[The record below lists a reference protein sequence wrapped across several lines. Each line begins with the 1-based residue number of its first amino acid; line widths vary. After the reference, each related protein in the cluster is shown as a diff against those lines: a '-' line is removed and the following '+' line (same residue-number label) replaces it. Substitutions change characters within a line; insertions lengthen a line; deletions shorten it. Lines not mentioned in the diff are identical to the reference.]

1 MKSNRMNGKFAV
13 AALMAAMALTSA
25 SAARTVVPLDGRWT
39 LTEADGRRYAV
50 EVPHSWNV
58 EDGADGEG
66 VMSVEKW
73 KKNSSCSDSYE
84 RKRVTYS
91 RPLPDPKPGRRY
103 FVRCEGA
110 SITAT
115 VRVNGKTAGN
125 HVGAFTA
132 FCFEVTGLLKP
143 SGNALAIEVDNFV
156 RDDSPPVNAD
166 FTMYGGLCRHVSL
179 VETPSVCI
187 DPTRDGGSGLWFLPN
202 PETGDVE
209 VRVAVSGAPDEVRHF
224 NVKDFRLW
232 SPETPVVYT
241 QTVSIASG
249 DAVTG
254 TFGFRKAEFR
264 ADGFY
269 LNGVKRKLR
278 GVNYHQDR
286 EGKGWAVSDADRE
299 ADIREIRETGADAV
313 RTAHYPH
320 SDFTYDLCDTQG
332 LVVWCEHPN
341 VNGLRFTEAFRANAW
356 RQAREM
362 VVQLRNHPSI
372 VCWSV
377 FNELYN
383 KVRMTEGQPEAMM
396 EEFRDYVKGL
406 DPTRAIAAAS
416 DRPEKAR
423 LNAIP
428 EALGFNRYPF
438 WYGQSETMRDQVDA
452 VFAANPGLTTMAVT
466 EYGAGGSLGQH
477 GPATAPC
484 VYNGDFHSEEYEA
497 YVHALD
503 YRDIAADDRLW
514 GSFVWCMYDF
524 GSDCRLEGA
533 KHGRNDKGLVSF
545 DHRHRKE
552 AWWLYKAVWSQEPV
566 LHLVGKSH
574 HFTKDDRTS
583 VLAFSNGESVRLS
596 VNGRDY
602 PMLKPEA
609 GSVLWRDIPLSL
621 GTNDLVVTSGSL
633 RKLTTLVRQPSFN
646 FDPGKV
652 GSFTL
657 EDPLVFTDG
666 RKVDGPADWPA
677 RRAEIRGLFE
687 REMYGRVPGPPETL
701 VTETLDEAVTMGGYA
716 VRKQVAMW
724 FRKDKSGPRI
734 DWLVLLPRQTKGR
747 VPAILFL
754 NYGGNHELLPD
765 SAIRVPTCWL
775 RPSTDFRRTGNRA
788 TAATRGL
795 YADPGL
801 RTVYPVGML
810 LARGYAVVTACHGEV
825 SPDPYGQELTGKY
838 AASDVLSLFPYD
850 SARDDNPTTLGAW
863 AWALMRGLDLLE
875 QEPAVDPKR
884 VAVTGS
890 SRLGKAALIA
900 GAFDDRFWAVAPNQT
915 GGGGVPLMKRNFG
928 ENAEALVRVFP
939 HWFCKAFRKWAG
951 REKERPMDQHLLLA
965 MVAPRRLLIEGFCD
979 PFYDTG
985 GEFLAAKAA
994 SSAWGL
1000 HGKEGLPDVVF
1011 PAPYETSAVGVNV
1024 GYYRRTEKHGISA
1037 YDWTRLLDFLD
1048 AEK

>member
-1 MKSNRMNGKFAV
+1 MSRRMNVKSVIV
-13 AALMAAMALTSA
+13 ALIVALALTSVN
-25 SAARTVVPLDGRWT
+25 AARRVVPLDGQWT
-39 LTEADGRRYAV
+39 LTEAGGRATAV
-50 EVPHSWNV
+50 EVPHAWNIM
-58 EDGADGEG
+58 DGADGEG

-91 RPLPDPKPGRRY
+91 RSLPNPKSDRRY

-110 SITAT
+110 SITAA
-115 VRVNGKTAGN
+115 VRVNGETAGK

-132 FCFEVTGLLKP
+132 FCFEVTDLLKA
-143 SGNALAIEVDNFV
+143 SGNVLEIDVDNFV

-179 VETPSVCI
+179 IETPQVCI

-202 PETGDVE
+202 PDTGDVE
-209 VRVAVSGAPDEVRHF
+209 VRVAVSGAPDEVRRF
-224 NVKDFRLW
+224 KVDGFRLW

-241 QTVSIASG
+241 QTVALASG

-264 ADGFY
+264 DDGFY

-299 ADIREIRETGADAV
+299 ADIREIQEMGADAV

-320 SDFTYDLCDTQG
+320 SDFTYDLCDRTG
-332 LVVWCEHPN
+332 LAVWCEHPN
-341 VNGLRFTEAFRANAW
+341 VNGLRFTEAFCANAW

-372 VCWSV
+372 VCWSI

-383 KVRMTEGQPEAMM
+383 KVKMTEGEPESMM

-406 DPTRAIAAAS
+406 DPTRAVAAAS
-416 DRPEKAR
+416 DRPGKVR

-428 EALGFNRYPF
+428 ETLGFNRYPY
-438 WYGQSETMRDQVDA
+438 WYDDQNSMRMLTDA
-452 VFAANPGLTTMAVT
+452 IFAANPGRKSIAIA
-466 EYGAGGSLGQH
+466 EYGAGGSCGQH
-477 GPATAPC
+477 EDAGTPC

-545 DHRHRKE
+545 DHRIRKE
-552 AWWLYKAVWSQEPV
+552 AWWLYKAAWSPKPV
-566 LHLVGKSH
+566 LHLVGKNWKA
-574 HFTKDDRTS
+574 TTNAVTT
-583 VLAFSNGESVRLS
+583 VLAFSNRDEVRLT
-596 VNGRDY
+596 VNGRTY
-602 PMLKPEA
+602 PAQRPNA
-609 GSVLWRDIPLSL
+609 GSVIWKDVSL
-621 GTNDLVVTSGSL
+621 GLGNNVIEIAADGLSERAVWT
-633 RKLTTLVRQPSFN
+633 RVRSPN
-646 FDPGKV
+646 YDPAKIGTY
-652 GSFTL
+652 TL
-657 EDPLVFTDG
+657 EDPLTFVDG
-666 RKVDGPADWPA
+666 RKVRDAADWET
-677 RRAEIRGLFE
+677 RRKEIRDLFE
-687 REMYGRVPGPPETL
+687 REMYGRVPSAPETL
-701 VTETLDEAVTMGGYA
+701 VTETLDERVTMGGFA
-716 VRKQVAMW
+716 VRKQVRMW
-724 FRKDKSGPRI
+724 FKADRTGPQI
-734 DWLVLLPRQTKGR
+734 DWLVLLPRQVKKP

-775 RPSTDFRRTGNRA
+775 RPSADFRRPGNRA

-801 RTVYPVGML
+801 RTVYPVGTIL
-810 LARGYAVVTACHGEV
+810 SRGYAVVTACHGEV
-825 SPDPYGQELTGKY
+825 SPDPYGQELTGRY
-838 AASDVLSLFPYD
+838 ASSDVLSLFPYD
-850 SARDDNPTTLGAW
+850 PAREDNPTTLGAW
-863 AWALMRGLDLLE
+863 AWALMRGMDLLE
-875 QEPAVDPKR
+875 REPAVDAKR

-900 GAFDDRFWAVAPNQT
+900 GAFDSRFWAVAPNQT
-915 GGGGVPLMKRNFG
+915 GGGGVPLMKRNYG
-928 ENAEALVRVFP
+928 EDAEALVRIFP
-939 HWFCKAFRKWAG
+939 HWFCKGFRKWVD

-965 MVAPRRLLIEGFCD
+965 MVAPRKLLVEGFCD
-979 PFYDTG
+979 PHYDTE
-985 GEFLAAKAA
+985 GEYLSAKAA
-994 SSAWGL
+994 SCAWRFLG
-1000 HGKEGLPDVVF
+1000 GAGLPEVAF
-1011 PAPYETSAVGVNV
+1011 PDPYDTSAIGTDV

-1048 AEK
+1048 RK